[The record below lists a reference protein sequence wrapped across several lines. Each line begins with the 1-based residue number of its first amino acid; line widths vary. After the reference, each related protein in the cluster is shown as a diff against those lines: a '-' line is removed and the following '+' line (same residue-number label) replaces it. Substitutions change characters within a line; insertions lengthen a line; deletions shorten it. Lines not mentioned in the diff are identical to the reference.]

1 MNDFEE
7 QSDDHFYSPKEH
19 YTLRSSLF
27 HMEIGDGLEAIEE
40 VAGGHALLT
49 SELKIEDFKPL
60 VSCCNEETGLLNE

>member
-7 QSDDHFYSPKEH
+7 QSDDHIYSPQGP

-27 HMEIGDGLEAIEE
+27 HMETGDGLEAIEE

-49 SELKIEDFKPL
+49 SELEIEDFEPF
-60 VSCCNEETGLLNE
+60 VGGCDEETGLLNE